1 MNLLEECRDFNKMY
15 RLPVAEKPGFAALN
29 ESAVSRIINFHQT
42 LADEVDELLE
52 VDVVAPEIDV
62 LVEMADLLGDVCVYC
77 NSEAVKYG
85 IPLDQVL
92 EIIMDSNKS
101 KLDENGNPIYD
112 AAGKVLKGP
121 GYWRP
126 EKKIKELLEAL
137 RNKKEIVEV
146 DEAAKYFEKTQE
158 SAS

>member
-29 ESAVSRIINFHQT
+29 QSIADRIRNFHQT

-52 VDVVAPEIDV
+52 IDANGAEIDI

-101 KLDENGNPIYD
+101 KLDENNNPIYD
-112 AAGKVLKGP
+112 AAGKVLKGNL
-121 GYWRP
+121 YWRP
-126 EKKIKELLEAL
+126 ESKIKTLLESL
-137 RNKKEIVEV
+137 RNKKEKVEV
-146 DEAAKYFEKTQE
+146 DEAARYFEKTQE

>member
-1 MNLLEECRDFNKMY
+1 MDLLEECKSFNQMY
-15 RLPVAEKPGFAALN
+15 RLPVAEKLGFAALK
-29 ESAVSRIINFHQT
+29 ESVSDRVTNFHKT

-52 VDVVAPEIDV
+52 IDVVAPEIDV

-77 NSEAVKYG
+77 NSEAIKYG

-112 AAGKVLKGP
+112 EAGKVLKGP
-121 GYWRP
+121 NYWKP
-126 EKKIKELLEAL
+126 EPKIRALLESI
-137 RNKKEIVEV
+137 RNKKEKVEV
-146 DEAAKYFEKTQE
+146 DEAARYFEKSQE